1 MLFTFIDR
9 LQSSSRASIYLSIF
23 RLFIC
28 FHLFKRIVLYWPS
41 LETLYGTNSFVVVNK
56 HSVFSILNISIDLLR
71 NNYELVIY
79 LYLVLIVLY
88 AFGVGKNLTAL
99 ALFFMFALVQ
109 QMNPQVLNGGDNIMF
124 FIMFYMVFA
133 DSYQKFSL
141 SSLKLKGKY
150 RELANLVTNLAVYS
164 IMIHLCFAYFFSAIG
179 KTNAN
184 AWYNGIA
191 VYYTFSSER
200 FMGTSFNQL
209 LAQNG
214 YFVTIATYFTLL
226 FEITFPFLIWVK
238 KMRLPL
244 IVSGISLHMG
254 IYIFMMI
261 HDFQFVF
268 IMIYPFFFSNQ
279 ELLSFWTRI
288 KLIPKYI
295 GFQKLLFSFNKKLP
309 EQISN

>member
-1 MLFTFIDR
+1 MIFNFIDR
-9 LQSSSRASIYLSIF
+9 LQDSPKSSIYLSVF

-28 FHLFKRIVLYWPS
+28 FHLFKRIILYWPS
-41 LETLYGTNSFVVVNK
+41 LETLFGKNSFVAADEE
-56 HSVFSILNISIDLLR
+56 FIFGLIDYGLLR
-71 NNYELVIY
+71 NHYEVIIYIY
-79 LYLVLIVLY
+79 LIIIVLY

-99 ALFFMFALVQ
+99 ALFLMFALVQ
-109 QMNPQVLNGGDNIMF
+109 RLNPQVLNGGDNIMF
-124 FIMFYMVFA
+124 FIMLYMVFV
-133 DSYQKFSL
+133 DSYQRFSI
-141 SSLKLKGKY
+141 SSFKLDRKY
-150 RELANLVTNLAVYS
+150 RKLSNFVTNLAVYS

-200 FMGTSFNQL
+200 FMGTSLNQV

-226 FEITFPFLIWVK
+226 FEIGFPFLIWFK

-244 IVSGISLHMG
+244 VISGISLHLG

-268 IMIYPFFFSNQ
+268 MMIYPLFFTNQ
-279 ELLSFWTRI
+279 ELLTFWGKI
-288 KLIPKYI
+288 VQAKQWV
-295 GFQKLLFSFNKKLP
+295 GSQKIRLPIREKFS
-309 EQISN
+309 EEVSN